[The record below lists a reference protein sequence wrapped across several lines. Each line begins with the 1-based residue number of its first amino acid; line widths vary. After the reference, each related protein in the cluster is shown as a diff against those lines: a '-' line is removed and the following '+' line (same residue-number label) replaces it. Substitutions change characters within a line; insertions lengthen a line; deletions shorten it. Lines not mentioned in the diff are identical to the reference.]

1 MSAFQLWFIYCRL
14 EISFFCT
21 VTYITSVGAVIL
33 SLSVVTLT
41 VAMATCSDIVRSLGS
56 QITCVMIISQA
67 LCWVYS
73 VHSPDCSQSHL
84 ETLKTSEL
92 METAPHEEEKET
104 LIRAG

>member
-21 VTYITSVGAVIL
+21 VTYITSVSAVIL

-41 VAMATCSDIVRSLGS
+41 VAMASCSDMVRSPGS
-56 QITCVMIISQA
+56 QITCVICQ
-67 LCWVYS
+67 VYS

-84 ETLKTSEL
+84 ETLETSEL
-92 METAPHEEEKET
+92 METAPHGEEKET